1 MPYFIKTRNH
11 SCVPFVI
18 TTVHQKGIWLNMLDQ
33 CMRARN
39 HSSVLFVIETYQPSR
54 AWLSTKYQFTR
65 ARNHLKV
72 FHYSSSQ
79 KGDLTKHIL
88 VIHWGKK
95 CSVCHNHFSTKQ
107 SLKIQNDS
115 VHEDKESFKCSI
127 CHKSFNQA

>member
-1 MPYFIKTRNH
+1 MRGRSH
-11 SCVPFVI
+11 SIVAFVI
-18 TTVHQKGIWLNMLDQ
+18 TIVHQREIWPGTFHQ
-33 CMRARN
+33 FMRARN

-54 AWLSTKYQFTR
+54 AWLSTKHQFTR

-127 CHKSFNQA
+127 CHNKFSTKHS